1 MHVIE
6 IKIIAMY
13 VTIAFNKTRIE
24 FNLNSS
30 PKNILVYHMARN
42 DWTDR
47 RKLLQCF
54 FFFSSFSVSVSFT
67 IFFFSSLLILLPF
80 CTLFSFNRIYSR
92 TSYHFVELFFL
103 VVGTNNVKDN
113 ENRFSDVIWCVR
125 LAATPWKAPQCQIS
139 RQCN

>member
-24 FNLNSS
+24 FNLTSS
-30 PKNILVYHMARN
+30 PILYWFTIWLETIERTAEN
-42 DWTDR
+42 YYSD
-47 RKLLQCF
+47 F

-125 LAATPWKAPQCQIS
+125 LAATP
-139 RQCN
+139 

>member
-30 PKNILVYHMARN
+30 PILYWFTIWLETIERTAENYYSV
-42 DWTDR
+42 
-47 RKLLQCF
+47 F

-125 LAATPWKAPQCQIS
+125 LAATP
-139 RQCN
+139 